1 MNPRTPSSGF
11 RESGDST
18 AYLDRSIRDL
28 LTEIEETQNQLALL
42 RQENAWLRES
52 LGMQSPRGTTIE
64 PAPTSTPPRPASS
77 PDLASHSQ
85 MQEKVGV
92 LRSLFRGRDD
102 VYAVRWTSRT
112 SGKNGYSPAARG
124 GWGAAKVEPRSYL
137 PLTDKVVEDHVRGI
151 ANLGIYPLLPDDTC
165 WFLACDFDGEGWP
178 LDAQAFLAVAKTRG
192 VPASLERSR
201 SGSGGHVWIFF
212 SSPVAAAEARRLGTV
227 LLREAMVARAEIDLA
242 SYDRLFPGQDFL
254 PKGGLGNLIAL
265 PLQGRCCESG
275 NTVFLDTST
284 MDPWPDQW
292 DFLAHVTRASPA
304 QVERTVASIPPV
316 LAGFEAGRASSR
328 HSNVL
333 TPAPPT
339 IACSVG
345 AMLSLERSGLPSWLL
360 AEIKHLAS
368 LHNPLFYERQR
379 LRLSTFRTPRFIK
392 CYEED
397 LARIHLP
404 RGVLSGLTDIVGRA
418 GSKLAVTDARKRLE
432 PCSFAFR
439 GTLTPLQQDAV
450 TKLLADELGVLV
462 APPGTGKTV
471 MGCAVIA
478 ARNLPTLVLVHRQ
491 PLLDQW
497 RLQLATLLAL
507 PPDQIGQ
514 IGGGKRR
521 PTGVID
527 VAMIQSLKATSDLES
542 FFGAYGLVV
551 IDECHHLPAFSFES
565 AVKRAPNRYF
575 LGMTAT
581 PYRRDG
587 LQDIITMQCGPI
599 RHQITDRQADGRS
612 ELILQ
617 LGVRETSVTLDM
629 SEETPIQQ
637 LLGALT
643 HEEDRNAIV
652 CDDVLRALAEGRRCL
667 VLSQRTEHCR
677 VLARSL
683 AEMGKAP
690 FMLDGGA
697 TKKARVAMLETIQN
711 RPREEELLVIAT
723 GQYLGEGF
731 DCPQLDTL
739 FLAFPVS
746 FKGKLVQYTGRLM
759 RQCEGKTVVQ
769 VYDYADTRVPVL
781 KRMFEKRMKTY
792 RALGFL
798 EKESGRA

>member
-1 MNPRTPSSGF
+1 MNPRTPSSSF
-11 RESGDST
+11 RQTGDFT
-18 AYLDRSIRDL
+18 PYLDRSIRDL
-28 LTEIEETQNQLALL
+28 LTEIEDTQNQLAIL
-42 RQENAWLRES
+42 REENARLRAS
-52 LGMQSPRGTTIE
+52 LGMERPRGTTIE

-85 MQEKVGV
+85 MQDKIGL
-92 LRSLFRGRDD
+92 LRSLFRGRHD

-112 SGKNGYSPAARG
+112 TGKNGYSPAVRG
-124 GWGAAKVEPRSYL
+124 GWAAAKVEPRSYV
-137 PLTDKVVEDHVRGI
+137 PLTDKVVEDHIRGI
-151 ANLGIYPLLPDDTC
+151 ADIGIYPLLPDDTC
-165 WFLACDFDGEGWP
+165 WFLACDFDGEGWR
-178 LDAQAFLAVAKTRG
+178 LDAQAFLTVAKTRG

-212 SSPVAAAEARRLGTV
+212 SSPVAAAEARKLGTV

-242 SYDRLFPGQDFL
+242 SYDRLFPSQDFL
-254 PKGGLGNLIAL
+254 PNGSLGNLIAL

-275 NTVFLDTST
+275 NTIFLDPST

-292 DFLAHVTRASPA
+292 DFLIHVTRASPA
-304 QVERTVASIPPV
+304 QVVRIVASMPPV
-316 LAGFEAGRASSR
+316 LAGFEAGRASTR
-328 HSNVL
+328 QSNVL
-333 TPAPPT
+333 ASAPST

-345 AMLSLERSGLPSWLL
+345 AMLSLGLSGLPPWLV
-360 AEIKHLAS
+360 AEIKQLAS

-404 RGVLSGLTDIVGRA
+404 RGVLGRLTEIVGHA
-418 GSKLAVTDARKRLE
+418 GSKLVVTDARKRAK
-432 PCSFAFR
+432 PCSFVFR

-462 APPGTGKTV
+462 APPGAGKTV

-497 RLQLATLLAL
+497 RLQLTTLLAL
-507 PPDQIGQ
+507 SPDQIGQ
-514 IGGGKRR
+514 IGGGKKKT
-521 PTGVID
+521 TGIID
-527 VAMIQSLKATSDLES
+527 LAMIQSLKATSDLEA
-542 FFGAYGLVV
+542 FFGSYGLIV

-565 AVKRAPNRYF
+565 AVKRAPNQYF

-599 RHQITDRQADGRS
+599 RYQITDRQADGRS
-612 ELILQ
+612 ELTLK
-617 LGVRETSVTLDM
+617 LRVRETPVTLDM
-629 SEETPIQQ
+629 TEETPVQQ

-643 HEEDRNAIV
+643 REDDRNAIV
-652 CDDVLRALAEGRRCL
+652 CNDVLRALADGRRCL
-667 VLSQRTEHCR
+667 VLSQRKEHCR
-677 VLARSL
+677 ALATSL

-690 FMLDGGA
+690 FTLDGGS
-697 TKKARVAMLETIQN
+697 TKKAREATLETIQT

-746 FKGKLVQYTGRLM
+746 FKGRLVQYTGRLM
-759 RQCEGKTVVQ
+759 RQYEGKTVVQ
-769 VYDYADTRVPVL
+769 VYDYADIRVPVL

-798 EKESGRA
+798 DKESGRV